1 MNVQFR
7 AFDKDDEGNILVDE
21 IRNTLVFVGI
31 FTEQEVDEMIAYIDT
46 DSNGKINYEGFFLF
60 IFTV

>member
-1 MNVQFR
+1 MFLKFKFR

-21 IRNTLVFVGI
+21 IRNVLIFVGI

-46 DSNGKINYEGFFLF
+46 DSNGKINYEG
-60 IFTV
+60 